1 MFSLLIALFMT
12 LISEGVEPEKEH
24 LVHEGK
30 VAIEHRD
37 EGTLQIIVDELQN

>member
-1 MFSLLIALFMT
+1 MFRLLIALFMA
-12 LISEGVEPEKEH
+12 LISEGVEPEQEH

-30 VAIEHRD
+30 MAIEQGD

>member
-1 MFSLLIALFMT
+1 MFRLLVALFMS

-30 VAIEHRD
+30 VAIEYQD